1 MSKPIVVQTCW
12 MPEAFIQKAAEA
24 GKIELRLWK
33 PQEGERRMTAP
44 QEWIKEH
51 IQGASALMCT
61 PMNKVSEEIFEAA
74 GPSLKVVSTM
84 SVGFEHIDREAAKK
98 RGIRVGYTPD
108 VLSPAVADVGLLL
121 ALNVMRHVLDGMN
134 TVKTGT
140 WLKKPWSPLSFCGPA
155 LEDKTVGFIGFGSI
169 AQALVLKLLPFKP
182 GKIVYRTSK
191 PRAFDIKDDYFRFL
205 LQDDMLRC
213 YYHCHQRLP
222 VPVENE
228 PDLKALAEQCDVI
241 LYVYTTYTQPHFYAK
256 CVNAPPCGCSVFAC
270 DEAVGLPGEHWPRSA
285 RRYAGS
291 RGSTAQERDCWCG
304 SRRAG
309 RRAKHFR

>member
-84 SVGFEHIDREAAKK
+84 SVGFEHIDREAAKQ

-140 WLKKPWSPLSFCGPA
+140 WLKKTMVASELLWS
-155 LEDKTVGFIGFGSI
+155 
-169 AQALVLKLLPFKP
+169 
-182 GKIVYRTSK
+182 R
-191 PRAFDIKDDYFRFL
+191 
-205 LQDDMLRC
+205 
-213 YYHCHQRLP
+213 
-222 VPVENE
+222 
-228 PDLKALAEQCDVI
+228 
-241 LYVYTTYTQPHFYAK
+241 
-256 CVNAPPCGCSVFAC
+256 
-270 DEAVGLPGEHWPRSA
+270 A
-285 RRYAGS
+285 RRQDGGLYWFRQHCPGPRPEAPTIQAG
-291 RGSTAQERDCWCG
+291 QDCVPHVQAACL
-304 SRRAG
+304 
-309 RRAKHFR
+309 